1 MRILHTYLHA
11 SSFVNKDQAFFETLG
26 TVRRFQF
33 DVRKKYLLPLVFLQ
47 QFYHLLIYGF
57 RTDIFICQFAG
68 YHSFLPSLFAKITG
82 KKSLIIAGGT
92 DCVSF
97 PGIGYGNFYRPILR
111 DFTKWSYQLCSHIC
125 PKHDTLWFTEY
136 HYDSAE
142 PHQQGIKAFV
152 PTIQDKY
159 TVIRN
164 GYDPEKWPLLKLNRK
179 SKSFITV
186 SGAFEYPFQV
196 QLKGIDLIL
205 EAAVEFPD
213 YHFTIAGVPDWKKLE
228 VKSNNV
234 TILPPI
240 PHNDLHRIFNEH
252 EYYLQLS
259 MAEGFPNALCE
270 AMLCGCT
277 PIVSN
282 VFSMPEITG
291 NTEMAIS
298 MRNAHELTSVL
309 KKANTPNE
317 STQHTNR
324 KLISERYRNTERTRE
339 LEKVI
344 KRLVNQ

>member
-1 MRILHTYLHA
+1 
-11 SSFVNKDQAFFETLG
+11 
-26 TVRRFQF
+26 
-33 DVRKKYLLPLVFLQ
+33 
-47 QFYHLLIYGF
+47 
-57 RTDIFICQFAG
+57 
-68 YHSFLPSLFAKITG
+68 
-82 KKSLIIAGGT
+82 LIIAGGT

-111 DFTKWSYQLCSHIC
+111 DFTKWSYQLSSHIC

-136 HYDSAE
+136 NYDSAE
-142 PHQQGIKAFV
+142 PYQQGIKAFA

-179 SKSFITV
+179 PKSFITV

-213 YHFTIAGVPDWKKLE
+213 YHFTIAGVPEWKNLD

-298 MRNAHELTSVL
+298 IRNAHELTSVL

-324 KLISERYRNTERTRE
+324 KLINERYQNTERTRE